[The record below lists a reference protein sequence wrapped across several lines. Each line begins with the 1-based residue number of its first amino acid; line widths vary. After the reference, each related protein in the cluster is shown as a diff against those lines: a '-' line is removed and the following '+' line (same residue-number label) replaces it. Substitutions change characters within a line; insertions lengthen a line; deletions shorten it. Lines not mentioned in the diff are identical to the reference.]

1 MEGASAGTPTQ
12 ADFLGADWSPPSHL
26 NVVDFT
32 RHQDGQRQTIFLA
45 GLSEVRGHVVLRVE
59 VVSEARGSR
68 PHPLWDPRQEP
79 ATSATTSSSTGV
91 VSMAQ
96 EEDISTTAGPE
107 ASVVG
112 ENPMETLHTEE
123 SEPERTPAPLS
134 EEPEQTVAAAPPTN
148 EQNARLQTE
157 LLMEEIRSVEWPP
170 R

>member
-1 MEGASAGTPTQ
+1 MEGASSGTPTQ

-32 RHQDGQRQTIFLA
+32 RHQDGQRQTIWLA

-68 PHPLWDPRQEP
+68 PHPLWDPRREP
-79 ATSATTSSSTGV
+79 ATSTTTAPSTGV

-96 EEDISTTAGPE
+96 GEDVSTTAGQG

-112 ENPMETLHTEE
+112 ENPWETLHTEE

-134 EEPEQTVAAAPPTN
+134 EEPEQIVATSLPAN
-148 EQNARLQTE
+148 E
-157 LLMEEIRSVEWPP
+157 
-170 R
+170 